1 MALCSPLLVPCS
13 FSLSSARVQPRRHH
27 LSLNHSFAL
36 HQCHPLLH
44 ISSLSRS
51 LSLEARTPQTW
62 KRSSTN
68 MEAAEEARESLNKPS
83 CLFIS
88 SSRDSLIWHFHDSG
102 IRQQHQM
109 CSCSINNITQSEK
122 QGARK
127 KEDIGVVAAIALL
140 KFYKSE
146 ISPYIPGS
154 CRYVPTCSEYSMQ
167 AYKAYGFFRGTVLT
181 FWRILR
187 CNPWGGSGFDPPRW
201 FDD

>member
-140 KFYKSE
+140 KFYKS
-146 ISPYIPGS
+146 
-154 CRYVPTCSEYSMQ
+154 
-167 AYKAYGFFRGTVLT
+167 
-181 FWRILR
+181 
-187 CNPWGGSGFDPPRW
+187 GSGFDPPRW